1 MYLGPEGDSHIYIY
15 IYILTLGLCIHCTG
29 IPRPVGKDTVQVNT
43 HTHPLQWFQ
52 NKLALGLGALG
63 FFFGGCSGFPLLG
76 LAVEALLASGETA
89 DSDGSDFGGG
99 GRATREVCEDMVAG
113 LSSIVANSAANCGD
127 TPIDIDI
134 SS

>member
-1 MYLGPEGDSHIYIY
+1 M
-15 IYILTLGLCIHCTG
+15 
-29 IPRPVGKDTVQVNT
+29 NT
-43 HTHPLQWFQ
+43 HTHTPFTAVS

-63 FFFGGCSGFPLLG
+63 FFFGGSDFPLLG
-76 LAVEALLASGETA
+76 LLLEALLASGDVA

-99 GRATREVCEDMVAG
+99 GRATREACEDMVAG
-113 LSSIVANSAANCGD
+113 LSSMVANSAANVGD